1 MTGPV
6 QHVKPVPEFVESA
19 QSVIA
24 VVEVVRPVIDVVEV
38 VRPVIDVV
46 EVVQK
51 PAIELAEDALL
62 VSEVVATVYLESG
75 LTEEDVPED

>member
-1 MTGPV
+1 MAGPV

-19 QSVIA
+19 QS
-24 VVEVVRPVIDVVEV
+24 VIDVVEV